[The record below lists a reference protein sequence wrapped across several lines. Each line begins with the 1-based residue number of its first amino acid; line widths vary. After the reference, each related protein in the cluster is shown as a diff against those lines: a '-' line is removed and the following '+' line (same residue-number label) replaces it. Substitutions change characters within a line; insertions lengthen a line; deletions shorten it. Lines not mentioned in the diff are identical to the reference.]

1 MSVFGYIRVSSEQQN
16 LEQQKHLL
24 LSYAQHQKLLIHKF
38 IEVEASSQKTQKERK
53 IDILLSNL
61 HEGDSLLVSELSRL
75 GRNMLEVLNIIN
87 SLAENHINIVFIRQP
102 ELSTNGSHGNLLL
115 AIYSYFAQTER
126 EFISARTKQ
135 GLAAIKASGRI
146 LGRPKGSKNKKGRV
160 LDPFKSQ
167 VMEYLQLDLSI
178 ASIVKIINSQL
189 PKKLTYCSYI
199 YYIQHDKDL
208 LDALE
213 MRKSKKSPVS
223 ADLSC

>member
-1 MSVFGYIRVSSEQQN
+1 M
-16 LEQQKHLL
+16 
-24 LSYAQHQKLLIHKF
+24 IHKF

-102 ELSTNGSHGNLLL
+102 ELSTNGSHDNLLL

-126 EFISARTKQ
+126 EFIFARTKQ

-167 VMEYLQLDLSI
+167 VMIFATRSL
-178 ASIVKIINSQL
+178 
-189 PKKLTYCSYI
+189 CSL
-199 YYIQHDKDL
+199 H
-208 LDALE
+208 
-213 MRKSKKSPVS
+213 SKNY
-223 ADLSC
+223 

>member
-1 MSVFGYIRVSSEQQN
+1 MYI
-16 LEQQKHLL
+16 
-24 LSYAQHQKLLIHKF
+24 KLGD
-38 IEVEASSQKTQKERK
+38 AS
-53 IDILLSNL
+53 
-61 HEGDSLLVSELSRL
+61 
-75 GRNMLEVLNIIN
+75 
-87 SLAENHINIVFIRQP
+87 
-102 ELSTNGSHGNLLL
+102 
-115 AIYSYFAQTER
+115 YSYFAQTER

-223 ADLSC
+223 ADLPC